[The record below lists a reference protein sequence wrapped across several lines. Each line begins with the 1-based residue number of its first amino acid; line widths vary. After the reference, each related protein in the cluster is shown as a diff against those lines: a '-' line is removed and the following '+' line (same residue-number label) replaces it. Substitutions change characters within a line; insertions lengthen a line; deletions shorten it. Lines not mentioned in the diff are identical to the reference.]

1 LKDVCAD
8 FDTFAH
14 EGVLKIILVYT
25 TVTTGLGLNI
35 YEWQPVDVLEGMPE
49 LV

>member
-1 LKDVCAD
+1 MKGLENY
-8 FDTFAH
+8 F
-14 EGVLKIILVYT
+14 VYT

-35 YEWQPVDVLEGMPE
+35 YEWQPVDMLEDMPE